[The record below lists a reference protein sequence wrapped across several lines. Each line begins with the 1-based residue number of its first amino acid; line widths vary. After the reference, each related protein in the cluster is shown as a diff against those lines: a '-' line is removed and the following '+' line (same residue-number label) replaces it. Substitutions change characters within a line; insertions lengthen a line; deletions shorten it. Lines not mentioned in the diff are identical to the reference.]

1 MVEKEDFLCFL
12 LLLHRLHSTCLKA
25 KLSNPF
31 IRQFDYTRRRK
42 CFPILLSRKWND
54 RVVIPVCLLL
64 CSVGP
69 NWTSGCIAALIYP
82 SDRLKL
88 VKKKREKILSQRRRG
103 NGVECSNWAETIP
116 SHFFLIFFP
125 PHFLGDQRLKF
136 SYSSLCL
143 LFCLTYFYVIS
154 SVNVHTQRT
163 RCDQYLTGRIYSTP
177 IRSFHS
183 GFGRICRV
191 RGERE
196 RVHSFLM
203 SRKC

>member
-1 MVEKEDFLCFL
+1 MPAERNRTWPDQKPNEEGKLLCRRTWSHFCLFVCVISNEIRPFETMVEKEDFLCFL

-154 SVNVHTQRT
+154 SVNVHT
-163 RCDQYLTGRIYSTP
+163 
-177 IRSFHS
+177 
-183 GFGRICRV
+183 
-191 RGERE
+191 EN
-196 RVHSFLM
+196 
-203 SRKC
+203 